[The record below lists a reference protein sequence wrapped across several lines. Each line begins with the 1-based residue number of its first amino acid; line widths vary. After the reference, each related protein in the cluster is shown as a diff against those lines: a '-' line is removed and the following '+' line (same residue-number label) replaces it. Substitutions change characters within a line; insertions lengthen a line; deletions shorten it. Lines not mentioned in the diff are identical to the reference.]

1 MQNFEV
7 WFLLQDNEPISRS
20 YFSSFLHILPLKQY
34 TGWISMK
41 SMKTQIILQ
50 KMLVDKLFYQIFNFI
65 ASSVIYLSLSEISIF
80 WVKGVGNSHSS
91 DLWKI
96 WKYSLPDNIFIQRI
110 ILFSMSAM
118 LRLRVFCAS
127 VRSCLVITA
136 AGTKKSV
143 TS

>member
-20 YFSSFLHILPLKQY
+20 PFSSFLHILPLKQY

-50 KMLVDKLFYQIFNFI
+50 KMVVDKLFYQIFNFI

-80 WVKGVGNSHSS
+80 WV
-91 DLWKI
+91 
-96 WKYSLPDNIFIQRI
+96 
-110 ILFSMSAM
+110 
-118 LRLRVFCAS
+118 
-127 VRSCLVITA
+127 
-136 AGTKKSV
+136 
-143 TS
+143 